1 MKKKSIEELGRI
13 DVEAF
18 RSMPKNPLVVVLDN
32 IRSMHNIGAI
42 FRTADAFLVEKLF
55 LCGITACPP
64 NKEIHKSALGA
75 EESVDWEYFENT
87 VDAVKCLKSQGYN
100 IVALEQVH
108 NSIDLEKFIPQN
120 NIALV
125 VGNEVNGISDDI
137 MDIIDIAVEIKQQ
150 GTKHSLNVS
159 VSAGI
164 AMWHCSM
171 QKK

>member
-1 MKKKSIEELGRI
+1 MKKKLIEELGRV
-13 DVEAF
+13 DVETF
-18 RSMPKNPLVVVLDN
+18 KQMQKKPFVVVLDN

-42 FRTADAFLVEKLF
+42 FRTADAFLVEKLI

-75 EESVDWEYFENT
+75 EESVDWEYIENT
-87 VDAVKCLKSQGYN
+87 VDAVKTLKSQGYE

-108 NSIDLEKFIPQN
+108 NSIDLEKFVPHN

-125 VGNEVNGISDDI
+125 VGNEVYGVSDDV
-137 MDIIDIAVEIKQQ
+137 MDIVDKAVEIKQH

-164 AMWHCSM
+164 AMWRFSM
-171 QKK
+171 Q